1 MKLLRRIFSW
11 AVRTSM
17 LVVFSLSMMIAGVA
31 FSGLTAIVSSIAE
44 RAGISTAL
52 SSAEEVME
60 RQKKQLAEVDVKNN
74 KLNNQVAELGTA
86 NKKLNNQ
93 VADLANE
100 LDVRSSHVR
109 NVDEVLQRV
118 VKRTGVGLSREL
130 GETALS
136 WAPVIGTSVAV
147 VTIAWDVKDACD
159 TIQDIDYLI
168 DIIES
173 ETTSIYSDPKQQ
185 NMIIEL
191 CSSNQISIEQLDQR
205 DRNTEITT
213 DFDTDFTK

>member
-1 MKLLRRIFSW
+1 M
-11 AVRTSM
+11 
-17 LVVFSLSMMIAGVA
+17 
-31 FSGLTAIVSSIAE
+31 
-44 RAGISTAL
+44 
-52 SSAEEVME
+52 
-60 RQKKQLAEVDVKNN
+60 
-74 KLNNQVAELGTA
+74 
-86 NKKLNNQ
+86 
-93 VADLANE
+93 
-100 LDVRSSHVR
+100 
-109 NVDEVLQRV
+109 

-136 WAPVIGTSVAV
+136 WAPVIGTGVAV

-191 CSSNQISIEQLDQR
+191 CSSNQISIEQLDQAIDAISSSASTGKIGDGKIFVSTLDQVIR
-205 DRNTEITT
+205 IRTGETGQDAI
-213 DFDTDFTK
+213 

>member
-109 NVDEVLQRV
+109 NVDKV
-118 VKRTGVGLSREL
+118 
-130 GETALS
+130 
-136 WAPVIGTSVAV
+136 
-147 VTIAWDVKDACD
+147 
-159 TIQDIDYLI
+159 
-168 DIIES
+168 
-173 ETTSIYSDPKQQ
+173 
-185 NMIIEL
+185 
-191 CSSNQISIEQLDQR
+191 
-205 DRNTEITT
+205 
-213 DFDTDFTK
+213 